1 MLERLH
7 LKNVGPAPELE
18 MEFAPRVNLI
28 TGDNGLGKSFIL
40 DVAFSGLTKRIFGGI
55 TPFRPSIA
63 EQTRVS
69 LPTIANQT
77 LLDKF
82 NILEVFHFNYREQKW
97 EMFEIKLG
105 RNKRKI
111 RSISKER
118 LSNPVSLVSA
128 LSKQKPKVDYSV
140 VIGRDRVLVNPV
152 RLVIYQRIDG
162 SFTISKAFA
171 SDSDLEAHLELDKVF
186 DGLEQN
192 GKFVSNGLI
201 RDWARWQLENGE
213 PFRQFQAALQ
223 MLSPHEGEKL
233 EPGDLSFVFNDS
245 RDMPTLKMPY
255 GQQVPI
261 TQVSAGIKRIVSLA
275 YILVWTWQQHMRD
288 AELMQRKPAREIVLL
303 IDELE
308 QHLHPRWQRVIL
320 PALLETVKELMK
332 SDVRVQI
339 IATTHSPMVLAS
351 LEPLYEDTQ
360 DAWFDLNLVKGKVTL
375 ERMPW
380 RKRGDASA
388 WLTSEA
394 FDLPSS
400 GSLDREGA
408 MDRAAKA
415 MGNPKLTKK
424 AFLEHDQALRGVLG
438 ETDPFWVRWRFMGEK
453 KGWL

>member
-1 MLERLH
+1 MVRACVLNPARVDWIQMLERLH

-28 TGDNGLGKSFIL
+28 TGDNGLGKSFLLEVGFFAFTHQWTSNLIVPPVNKL
-40 DVAFSGLTKRIFGGI
+40 DSRKKETQDSIIQFQIKI
-55 TPFRPSIA
+55 RPSIQGA
-63 EQTRVS
+63 NDFVEATYRFDFRQQSWLSGYKRYPPKRTDS
-69 LPTIANQT
+69 LVV
-77 LLDKF
+77 
-82 NILEVFHFNYREQKW
+82 E
-97 EMFEIKLG
+97 
-105 RNKRKI
+105 
-111 RSISKER
+111 
-118 LSNPVSLVSA
+118 SLVSGGYTIFDPIRNVF
-128 LSKQKPKVDYSV
+128 KIHVTDVFNGHIQ
-140 VIGRDRVLVNPV
+140 
-152 RLVIYQRIDG
+152 DG
-162 SFTISKAFA
+162 Q
-171 SDSDLEAHLELDKVF
+171 LL
-186 DGLEQN
+186 
-192 GKFVSNGLI
+192 SNGLI
-201 RDWARWQLENGE
+201 RDWATWQLENGE
-213 PFRQFQAALQ
+213 AFQQFKAALAT
-223 MLSPHEGEKL
+223 LSPHEGEKL
-233 EPGDLSFVFNDS
+233 EPGKLTRVSLDDA
-245 RDMPTLKMPY
+245 RDIPTLKMPY
-255 GQQVPI
+255 GQEVPI
-261 TQVSAGIKRIVSLA
+261 TQASAGIRRVVSLA
-275 YILVWTWQQHMRD
+275 YMLVWTWQEHLRA
-288 AELMQRKPAREIVLL
+288 AELTRQEPAREIVLL

-351 LEPLYEDTQ
+351 LEPLYDDAQ
-360 DAWFDLNLVKGKVTL
+360 DAWFDLNLVDGTVTL

-415 MGNPKLTKK
+415 MTNPKLTKK
-424 AFLEHDQALRGVLG
+424 MFLDHDRALRGVLG

>member
-28 TGDNGLGKSFIL
+28 TGDNGLGKSFLL
-40 DVAFSGLTKRIFGGI
+40 DVAWWVLTRRWLSEVNPKMTNADMLRPNLGVKEI
-55 TPFRPSIA
+55 PSITSRFSA
-63 EQTRVS
+63 SATIKGTNTWVERTDQFNFQKQMWSAVTRETAKRTTDTFVLQFRVS
-69 LPTIANQT
+69 G
-77 LLDKF
+77 D
-82 NILEVFHFNYREQKW
+82 
-97 EMFEIKLG
+97 
-105 RNKRKI
+105 
-111 RSISKER
+111 
-118 LSNPVSLVSA
+118 
-128 LSKQKPKVDYSV
+128 
-140 VIGRDRVLVNPV
+140 IG
-152 RLVIYQRIDG
+152 
-162 SFTISKAFA
+162 
-171 SDSDLEAHLELDKVF
+171 VF
-186 DGLEQN
+186 DPAKGHFAFRSKDVWDGLFREEQRW
-192 GKFVSNGLI
+192 GSTSPLQIPMSNGLI
-201 RDWARWQLENGE
+201 RDWEKWQLENTE
-213 PFRQFQAALQ
+213 VFQQFKAALKR
-223 MLSPHEGEKL
+223 LSPDEDEKL
-233 EPGDLSFVFNDS
+233 VPGKLARVSLDDA
-245 RDMPTLKMPY
+245 RDIPTLIMPY
-255 GQQVPI
+255 GQEVPVI
-261 TQVSAGIKRIVSLA
+261 HASAGIRRVLTFA
-275 YILVWTWQQHMRD
+275 YILVWTWQEHLLASKLKRQ
-288 AELMQRKPAREIVLL
+288 EPAREIVLL

-360 DAWFDLNLVKGKVTL
+360 DAWFDLNLVNGTVTL

-408 MDRAAKA
+408 MDRAAKVMA
-415 MGNPKLTKK
+415 SPKLTKK
-424 AFLEHDQALRGVLG
+424 SFLEHDQALRGVLG
-438 ETDPFWVRWRFMGEK
+438 ETDPFWIRWRFMGEK